1 MNIETKFF
9 ISLPICKVDKE
20 KRTIEGYATTD
31 SIDKQNEQVDYDAS
45 KEAFK
50 DWSGNLREMHEPVAV
65 GKAISWEPDDAKR
78 GIKVKAYV
86 SKGAQATWEKILDG
100 TLKAFSIGGQTVNKT
115 QQIIK
120 DESTGG
126 QRHVTKITKYR
137 LTELSLV
144 DNPAN
149 PDATFELVKM
159 ANGVPTQTEIVED
172 VKKFLVCETADTL
185 AKEVEEHRNKAD
197 ALAKKVLSSDE
208 LEKLDSEQWGV
219 VRKYEK
225 EGTQYIE
232 RILPM
237 LDKVHAVRALAV
249 MDSYSLTQPEQDRVH
264 DMAKSILGSDYEIYA
279 LSTTKGGEIKKMN
292 REILDALK
300 ALTKR
305 IDTLEQTISKA
316 NMETD
321 SNLKT
326 QEEKVGAPNNSAPV
340 KESNSEG
347 KVPVE
352 GEKQVLT
359 DNISEPANPDQMPT
373 QEEGNVAPVKK
384 ELQKPIDPTIE
395 GEKVDTLKPVEKAAD
410 PATSNLKTQEEGNV
424 APVKKELM
432 TPIKPHIEGDKVDT
446 LKPIEKAKNPAT
458 SNLHTMSDKD
468 VPPVKKGELPDVGA
482 KKAVPDLKTQEEG
495 NVAPV
500 KKAKNPATSDLE
512 TMGAEDTPP
521 VKRVRKS
528 LDSAEA
534 PASDEALLKEIQTL
548 RKRIDEIESKP
559 LPRKYRVL
567 EKSFGPSEKSTDD
580 GLAADMQKCLELRKS
595 EQNGKRLTADEI
607 AFCQKTAQKSID
619 FKIN

>member
-1 MNIETKFF
+1 MIETKFL
-9 ISLPICKVDKE
+9 ISMPFTKVDKE
-20 KRTIEGYATTD
+20 KRTVSGFATTD
-31 SIDKQNEQVDYDAS
+31 AIDKQNEQVDYDAS

-50 DWSGNLREMHEPVAV
+50 DWSGNIREMHEPVAV
-65 GKAISWEPDDAKR
+65 GKAVSWEPDDEKR
-78 GIKVKAYV
+78 GMKVTAYI

-126 QRHVTKITKYR
+126 QRHVTKITKYK

-149 PDATFELVKM
+149 PDATFALVKM

-172 VKKFLVCETADTL
+172 IKKVLISETADTL
-185 AKEVEEHRNKAD
+185 LKEVEEHRNKAD

-225 EGTQYIE
+225 EGNLYIE
-232 RILPM
+232 RLLPM
-237 LDKVHAVRALAV
+237 TDKVHTVRALSI
-249 MDSYSLTQPEQDRVH
+249 MDSYSLTKTEQDRVH
-264 DMAKSILGSDYEIYA
+264 DMAKSILGSDYETYA
-279 LSTTKGGEIKKMN
+279 LSTTKGGEVKKMN

-340 KESNSEG
+340 KEAKSEG
-347 KVPVE
+347 EVPAE
-352 GEKQVLT
+352 GEKQELV
-359 DNISEPANPDQMPT
+359 DGISESADPDQMPT

-384 ELQKPIDPTIE
+384 EAMTAIKPKIE
-395 GEKVDTLKPVEKAAD
+395 GDQVDTLKPAK
-410 PATSNLKTQEEGNV
+410 PSLKTQEEGNV
-424 APVKKELM
+424 APVKKEIM
-432 TPIKPHIEGDKVDT
+432 TPAKPKIEGEQTDQLTPVA
-446 LKPIEKAKNPAT
+446 KAKNPAT
-458 SNLHTMSDKD
+458 SNLKTMSDKD
-468 VPPVKKGELPDVGA
+468 VPPVKKSLLPDVGA
-482 KKAVPDLKTQEEG
+482 KKATPSLKTQEEG

-500 KKAKNPATSDLE
+500 KKAKSPATSSLE

-521 VKRVRKS
+521 VKRIKKS
-528 LDSAEA
+528 LTEDVKKSDDVLLEA
-534 PASDEALLKEIQTL
+534 IQTL
-548 RKRIDEIESKP
+548 RKRLDEIESKP
-559 LPRKYRVL
+559 LPRKYHVL
-567 EKSFGPSEKSTDD
+567 EKSYGLSEKSADN
-580 GLAADMQKCLELRKS
+580 GLQADMQKCLELRKS
-595 EQNGKRLTADEI
+595 EQNGKKLTAEDLDFI
-607 AFCQKTAQKSID
+607 RKTVDKSMNAK
-619 FKIN
+619 FNS